1 MSQVILKKLKR
12 FILVLKVGNDSPRLY
27 IKICIFRFLNL
38 VSKNSEFNRM
48 TASNL
53 SIVLAP
59 NLLWNS
65 EATLNGG
72 ADSSSLTVN
81 YLKDLPHL

>member
-1 MSQVILKKLKR
+1 MCL
-12 FILVLKVGNDSPRLY
+12 
-27 IKICIFRFLNL
+27 FRFLNL

-72 ADSSSLTVN
+72 ADSSSLTVK
-81 YLKDLPHL
+81 YRLDVPLS

>member
-1 MSQVILKKLKR
+1 MSLTNLIFFGDTLENICDTLFEKHYSNTLKC
-12 FILVLKVGNDSPRLY
+12 Y
-27 IKICIFRFLNL
+27 IFLFSRFLNL
-38 VSKNSEFNRM
+38 VSKNSEMNRM

-65 EATLNGG
+65 EATLNG
-72 ADSSSLTVN
+72 ADTCSLSVQ
-81 YLKDLPHL
+81 